1 MIIFWDAGQGK
12 QIQYADGSRRFVC
25 VAISVLMI
33 PLMPG
38 CGKYMADLLDLD
50 FWL

>member
-1 MIIFWDAGQGK
+1 M
-12 QIQYADGSRRFVC
+12 QYADGWRMSVC
-25 VAISVLMI
+25 VAISVLLI

-38 CGKYMADLLDLD
+38 CGKYVADLLDLD